1 MTDHTN
7 FAVGTAAKRWAVSID
22 FRTAEG
28 TKTDKYELY
37 ELSTLA
43 GIVEQG
49 SHWDC
54 IEGIQIRRINHIT
67 SPTLTVEESIK
78 L

>member
-1 MTDHTN
+1 MTDPGH
-7 FAVGTAAKRWAVSID
+7 FEVGAAAKRWSVAIG

-43 GIVEQG
+43 GIVEHG
-49 SHWDC
+49 PHWDC
-54 IEGIQIRRINHIT
+54 IEGIHIRRINHIT
-67 SPTLTVEESIK
+67 SPTLTVEASLK